1 MIPHRSHA
9 GTRKGRL
16 AVLAVPILLMA
27 LVATLAGCMT
37 QNDLVRLP
45 TLTQVEPTGPA
56 GRRCYD
62 RCAHIQA
69 TCMHMCPQF
78 GNLCHDD
85 CEMDTKICLYDC
97 PELRVPDAP
106 K

>member
-9 GTRKGRL
+9 RTRKVRL
-16 AVLAVPILLMA
+16 AVLAVPVL
-27 LVATLAGCMT
+27 LVAALAGCVT

-45 TLTQVEPTGPA
+45 TLTEVEPTGPA

-97 PELRVPDAP
+97 PELRRPEQP
-106 K
+106 Q

>member
-9 GTRKGRL
+9 RTRKGRL
-16 AVLAVPILLMA
+16 AVLAVPHL
-27 LVATLAGCMT
+27 LVAALAGCMT

-45 TLTQVEPTGPA
+45 TLTEVEPIGPA

-97 PELRVPDAP
+97 PELRRPE
-106 K
+106 